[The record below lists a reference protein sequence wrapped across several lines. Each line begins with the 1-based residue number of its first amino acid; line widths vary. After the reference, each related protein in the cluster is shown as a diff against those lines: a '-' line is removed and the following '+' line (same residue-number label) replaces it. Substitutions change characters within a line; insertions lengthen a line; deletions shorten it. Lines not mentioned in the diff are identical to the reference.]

1 MKHKDVTII
10 ILDYGNSDVD
20 IIHHAPVLDDY
31 QNWLSTHCQYNPD
44 NIAWM
49 VLPGNKA
56 VAPNHFTP
64 EDFN

>member
-20 IIHHAPVLDDY
+20 IIHHTPVLDDY

-49 VLPGNKA
+49 VLPENKA
-56 VAPNHFTP
+56 VIPNHFTP